1 MQKLNAMF
9 LEVITPEEKVFA
21 GDVKSVQLPGAEGS
35 FQILNNHSPI
45 VSTLKKGNVVVV
57 DANNESKEIQV
68 NGGVVEVNSNHIIVL
83 AE

>member
-1 MQKLNAMF
+1 MF